1 MKALIQRVRHASV
14 TVNDREVGAIHH
26 GLLALV
32 GIERGDDEAA
42 ADKLLHRLLH
52 YRVFADDAGRM
63 NLNLQQAGGGLLL
76 VSQFTLVA
84 DTRKGLR
91 PGFSSAAPPTEGE
104 RLFHYL
110 LERARTAW
118 PNVATGEYG
127 ADMQV
132 ALVNDGPV
140 TFLLES

>member
-14 TVNDREVGAIHH
+14 TVNEQEVGAIHH

-32 GIERGDDEAA
+32 GIEKGDDEAA

-63 NLNLQQAGGGLLL
+63 NLNLQQAEGGLLL

-91 PGFSSAAPPTEGE
+91 PGFSSAASPSEGK
-104 RLFHYL
+104 RVFHYL